1 MKKEEAIF
9 AAGCFWGVQYQ
20 MEKTAG
26 VIQTKV
32 GYIGGFKDNPT
43 YQEVKAHTTGHAEV
57 LWVEFDSDVV
67 SYIDLCK
74 VFF

>member
-1 MKKEEAIF
+1 MKKEETIF

-43 YQEVKAHTTGHAEV
+43 ISGGEGAYDRTCRSFMGRVRQRCRLIYRFV
-57 LWVEFDSDVV
+57 
-67 SYIDLCK
+67 
-74 VFF
+74 